1 MEKKQVRIEM
11 TEKVIEIIFS
21 ALNLRHIDRASV
33 NSSTPLTKGGLE
45 LDSIDILELIVSFE
59 NMFGIKLNESE
70 EYALHFK
77 NVGTIVDFVVS
88 KKNG

>member
-1 MEKKQVRIEM
+1 MLLKK
-11 TEKVIEIIFS
+11 
-21 ALNLRHIDRASV
+21 NLR
-33 NSSTPLTKGGLE
+33 LTTQDHSRRKWLNYQANLSGLE
-45 LDSIDILELIVSFE
+45 LDSIDILELIVNFE
-59 NMFGIKLNESE
+59 NSFGIKLNESE